1 MYIKQEMDAGMDL
14 RRRSPSSSSQIH
26 HSQQRVL
33 ADGWGSQVTG
43 SVFCADSSL
52 RYIYESGHGAAP
64 PSLSSLAAKGA
75 APSSVNPKMATFQSG
90 KRPRENSLEPPT
102 PKLAGVDMYEAEV
115 ARACTAI
122 NKQVP
127 ALPPS
132 FRECSVCLSANA
144 YAQIGACGHT
154 FHPKCFLR
162 WFRANRSCPLC
173 RGIVDKVQ
181 LASVVSVQ
189 DELEAIMSEIDD
201 VAGAAPPAAGAS
213 NNIMDAMMDEDDDP
227 LLTHPDQLM
236 SFLETDCFDA
246 DMELVALD
254 ELAPSANSAHG
265 NIPTMVGFN
274 TDAVA
279 AVPRPDP
286 SLDDERMEDDEPQAA
301 MSGPHQSLRAPATG
315 SAALLEM
322 NRAHQQQQA
331 AMGFMMPPM
340 QFAPT
345 SAMPNYW
352 NVLNQGLST
361 APSIIPPAS
370 MPPPTHSNQRVV
382 HIAPKPDA
390 HALQQQQYQQYQQ
403 QYVNSMKATAASPA
417 SHSLRHASPLAAMR
431 TDESAHV
438 KQELSVTPSAASS
451 DALSTAT
458 PPPRVVSCRCTG
470 GCRNGRC
477 ACVKEGGMCGA
488 ACRCTSCKNPFLMV
502 KAAGADIDALLKD
515 DCFMH
520 NVSKTRDMVQRLQEP
535 VAVPCC
541 HATIKVIDC
550 VQGYVC
556 APCGG
561 RAYDFSWCMNKLL
574 DRERTPR
581 NHCAICKRCCDHRDV
596 HCHDCGRCYF
606 AGVTAS
612 LPCPCKEA
620 SHKKRRENG
629 GAGAN
634 GAGGSPGDD
643 DGSEE
648 GEGECSIM

>member
-1 MYIKQEMDAGMDL
+1 MFIKPEQMDVDL
-14 RRRSPSSSSQIH
+14 GLRAPSSSFPSSSSQR
-26 HSQQRVL
+26 QQRVL
-33 ADGWGSQVTG
+33 ADGWGTRVTG

-52 RYIYESGHGAAP
+52 RYIYESGHGTAP
-64 PSLSSLAAKGA
+64 PSLSSLAAKSA
-75 APSSVNPKMATFQSG
+75 VHPKMEVFPGG

-102 PKLAGVDMYEAEV
+102 PTLAGVDLFEAEV

-122 NKQVP
+122 SKQVP

-132 FRECSVCLSANA
+132 FRQCAVCLSANA

-173 RGIVDKVQ
+173 RGIVDRVQ
-181 LASVVSVQ
+181 LAAALSVQ

-201 VAGAAPPAAGAS
+201 VAGAPPMHAHAGAAS
-213 NNIMDAMMDEDDDP
+213 HNIMDAMMDEDDDP

-246 DMELVALD
+246 DMELVPLD
-254 ELAPSANSAHG
+254 ELPPSAGAG
-265 NIPTMVGFN
+265 IPTLVGFN
-274 TDAVA
+274 VDAA
-279 AVPRPDP
+279 TAVPRLGQ
-286 SLDDERMEDDEPQAA
+286 SLDDERMEDDERQG
-301 MSGPHQSLRAPATG
+301 MQQTHRAPAP
-315 SAALLEM
+315 AFLEM
-322 NRAHQQQQA
+322 NRTQQQQQA
-331 AMGFMMPPM
+331 AAGFMAPQM

-345 SAMPNYW
+345 SAVPNYW

-361 APSIIPPAS
+361 APPIVPPTS
-370 MPPPTHSNQRVV
+370 MPPPANANQRVV
-382 HIAPKPDA
+382 YIAPKPDA
-390 HALQQQQYQQYQQ
+390 LVLQQQQQQQYQQQHQQYQQ
-403 QYVNSMKATAASPA
+403 QQFAN
-417 SHSLRHASPLAAMR
+417 PLSAMR
-431 TDESAHV
+431 SSESVHV
-438 KQELSVTPSAASS
+438 KQDLSVEASDSA
-451 DALSTAT
+451 LAT
-458 PPPRVVSCRCTG
+458 PPPRVVTCRCTG

-488 ACRCTSCKNPFLMV
+488 GCRCTSCKNPFLMV
-502 KAAGADIDALLKD
+502 KAAGADIDAMLQD

-556 APCGG
+556 TPCGG
-561 RAYDFSWCMNKLL
+561 RTYDFSWCMNKLL

-629 GAGAN
+629 GAS
-634 GAGGSPGDD
+634 AGGSPGDD